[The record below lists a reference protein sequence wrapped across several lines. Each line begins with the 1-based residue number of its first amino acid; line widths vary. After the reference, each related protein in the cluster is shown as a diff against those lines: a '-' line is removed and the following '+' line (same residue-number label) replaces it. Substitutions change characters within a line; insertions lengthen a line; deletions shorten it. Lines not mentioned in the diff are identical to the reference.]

1 MIEVSHIAEPEL
13 EFGGGGRHLDI
24 RFGLMDY
31 GPFDTG
37 HSEAPRRIRVGIVGS
52 AETVEGAARWID
64 RCRKGLPAKASRQP
78 NLFPAFPGLA
88 ADGALRCEFVT
99 SAELQRAFPPREL
112 LRLAAIDD
120 ANRAT
125 RESLAAFLDEIRAL
139 AEQNVP
145 PDVVLCAL
153 PLDLIEATVNAA
165 SDEED
170 EGKKEDEDETLNLR
184 GMLKAACME
193 LRLPIQ
199 ILWPTTY
206 NPAIRVPRKLHKV
219 SERRVQDDATR
230 AWNFFT
236 ALYYKANGLPWR
248 MVRDPKQLKT
258 SYIGI
263 SFYRTADGD
272 LVHSSSAQMFDERG
286 EGLILRGARARESKE
301 DRRPHLLAEDA
312 YKLLSDSLTVFR
324 QQHGHFPARVVL
336 HKTSLFNTDER
347 HGFNRALSERGIDYA
362 DLIFVSKTLTR
373 LYRIGAY
380 PPLRGTSM
388 RLDDR
393 QLVLYTRGSVE
404 FFRTYPGMYV
414 PRPLLLRC
422 HEMGQSLGF
431 LAEEMLALSKM
442 NWNNTQFDGGE
453 PITVRASRYVGDIL
467 KYVPDGQAIAPRY
480 SFYMWRKAGWPSY

>member
-1 MIEVSHIAEPEL
+1 LAA
-13 EFGGGGRHLDI
+13 GGRHLDI

-99 SAELQRAFPPREL
+99 SAEFQRTLPQREL

-125 RESLAAFLDEIRAL
+125 RETLAAFLDEMRAL

-153 PLDLIEATVNAA
+153 PLDLIEATVNAP
-165 SDEED
+165 SGEED
-170 EGKKEDEDETLNLR
+170 EDDEEEDEDETLNLR

-206 NPAIRVPRKLHKV
+206 NPAIRIPLKLKKV

-248 MVRDPKQLKT
+248 LVRDPKQLKT

-263 SFYRTADGD
+263 SFYRTADGH
-272 LVHSSSAQMFDERG
+272 LLHSSSAQMFDERG

-301 DRRPHLLAEDA
+301 DRRPHCLPRMRTNSYPTRSSFSASSMATFLRGLCCTRHPYSTRTSAT
-312 YKLLSDSLTVFR
+312 DST
-324 QQHGHFPARVVL
+324 
-336 HKTSLFNTDER
+336 
-347 HGFNRALSERGIDYA
+347 ALS
-362 DLIFVSKTLTR
+362 
-373 LYRIGAY
+373 
-380 PPLRGTSM
+380 
-388 RLDDR
+388 
-393 QLVLYTRGSVE
+393 
-404 FFRTYPGMYV
+404 
-414 PRPLLLRC
+414 
-422 HEMGQSLGF
+422 
-431 LAEEMLALSKM
+431 
-442 NWNNTQFDGGE
+442 
-453 PITVRASRYVGDIL
+453 ASTASTM
-467 KYVPDGQAIAPRY
+467 PT
-480 SFYMWRKAGWPSY
+480 

>member
-1 MIEVSHIAEPEL
+1 M
-13 EFGGGGRHLDI
+13 
-24 RFGLMDY
+24 
-31 GPFDTG
+31 
-37 HSEAPRRIRVGIVGS
+37 
-52 AETVEGAARWID
+52 
-64 RCRKGLPAKASRQP
+64 
-78 NLFPAFPGLA
+78 FPAFPGLA
-88 ADGALRCEFVT
+88 PDGAFRCEFVT
-99 SAELQRAFPPREL
+99 SVEFQRTLTQREL
-112 LRLAAIDD
+112 LRLSAIEDT
-120 ANRAT
+120 NGAT
-125 RESLAAFLDEIRAL
+125 RQAVAAFLDEIRAL
-139 AEQNVP
+139 AEQNIP

-153 PLDLIEATVNAA
+153 PLDVIEATVNAA
-165 SDEED
+165 HDDDDEDVEED
-170 EGKKEDEDETLNLR
+170 AEKSLNLR

-206 NPAIRVPRKLHKV
+206 NPAIRIPRKLKKA
-219 SERRVQDDATR
+219 SNRQVQDDATR

-248 MVRDPKQLKT
+248 LVRDPKQLKT

-263 SFYRTADGD
+263 SFYRTADGE

-301 DRRPHLLAEDA
+301 DRRPHLLPEDA
-312 YKLLSDSLTVFR
+312 YRLLADSLIVFR

-336 HKTSLFNTDER
+336 HKTSLFNAEELD
-347 HGFNRALSERGIDYA
+347 GFHRALIERSIDFA
-362 DLIFVSKTLTR
+362 DLIFVSKTFTR

-380 PPLRGTSM
+380 PPLRGTAM

-393 QLVLYTRGSVE
+393 QVVLYTRGSVE

-422 HEMGQSLGF
+422 QEMGQSLGF
-431 LAEEMLALSKM
+431 LSEEMLALSKM

-453 PITVRASRYVGDIL
+453 PITVRAARYVGDIL

-480 SFYMWRKAGWPSY
+480 SFYM

>member
-1 MIEVSHIAEPEL
+1 MIEVSNIGEPKL

-31 GPFDTG
+31 GPFDAA
-37 HSEAPRRIRVGIVGS
+37 HAEAPRRIRIGIVGS

-64 RCRKGLPAKASRQP
+64 RCRAGLPAKASRQP

-88 ADGALRCEFVT
+88 ADGVFRCEFVT
-99 SAELQRAFPPREL
+99 SAEFQRTLPPREV

-125 RESLAAFLDEIRAL
+125 RETLAAFLDEIRAL

-153 PLDLIEATVNAA
+153 PLDLIEATVNAP

-170 EGKKEDEDETLNLR
+170 ESEVEDEDETLNLR
-184 GMLKAACME
+184 GLLKAACME

-206 NPAIRVPRKLHKV
+206 NPTIRIPRKLKKA

-248 MVRDPKQLKT
+248 LVRDPKQLKT

-272 LVHSSSAQMFDERG
+272 LLHSSSAQMFDERG

-312 YKLLSDSLTVFR
+312 YKLLSDSLVVFR

-336 HKTSLFNTDER
+336 HKTSLFNADER
-347 HGFNRALSERGIDYA
+347 DGFNRAVSERGIDYA
-362 DLIFVSKTLTR
+362 DLIFVAKTFTR

-380 PPLRGTSM
+380 PPLRGTAM

-422 HEMGQSLGF
+422 QEMGQSLGF
-431 LAEEMLALSKM
+431 LAEEILALSKM

-453 PITVRASRYVGDIL
+453 PITVRAARYVGDIL
-467 KYVPDGQAIAPRY
+467 KYVPDGKDIAPRY
-480 SFYMWRKAGWPSY
+480 SFYM

>member
-1 MIEVSHIAEPEL
+1 MIEVSHIGEPEL

-31 GPFDTG
+31 GPFDAA
-37 HSEAPRRIRVGIVGS
+37 HSEAPRRIRIGIVGS

-64 RCRKGLPAKASRQP
+64 RCRSGLPAKASRQP
-78 NLFPAFPGLA
+78 NLFPAFPGL
-88 ADGALRCEFVT
+88 GAFRCEFVT
-99 SAELQRAFPPREL
+99 SAEFQRTITPREL

-120 ANRAT
+120 ANLAT
-125 RESLAAFLDEIRAL
+125 RETAAGFLDEIRAL

-153 PLDLIEATVNAA
+153 PLDVIEATVNAP
-165 SDEED
+165 SDD
-170 EGKKEDEDETLNLR
+170 DDEDEEVADEDEVLNLR

-206 NPAIRVPRKLHKV
+206 NPAIRIPRKLKRA

-248 MVRDPKQLKT
+248 LVRDPTQLKT

-263 SFYRTADGD
+263 SFYRTADDD

-312 YKLLSDSLTVFR
+312 YKLLSESLTVFR

-336 HKTSLFNTDER
+336 HKTSLFNADE
-347 HGFNRALSERGIDYA
+347 HDGFNRALSERGIDYA
-362 DLIFVSKTLTR
+362 DLIFVSKTFTR

-393 QLVLYTRGSVE
+393 QIVLYTRGSVE

-422 HEMGQSLGF
+422 QEMGQSLGF

-453 PITVRASRYVGDIL
+453 PITVRAARYVGDIL

-480 SFYMWRKAGWPSY
+480 SFYM

>member
-1 MIEVSHIAEPEL
+1 MIEVSHIGEPEL

-31 GPFDTG
+31 GPFDAT
-37 HSEAPRRIRVGIVGS
+37 HSEAPRRIRIGIVGS
-52 AETVEGAARWID
+52 AETVEGAARWIE
-64 RCRKGLPAKASRQP
+64 RSRAGHPAKVSRQP
-78 NLFPAFPGLA
+78 NLFPAFPGLGS
-88 ADGALRCEFVT
+88 DGAFRCEFVT
-99 SAELQRAFPPREL
+99 SSEFQRTLTQREL
-112 LRLAAIDD
+112 LRLMASDE

-125 RESLAAFLDEIRAL
+125 RETVEAFLAEIRAL
-139 AEQNVP
+139 AEQNVS

-153 PLDLIEATVNAA
+153 PFDLIAVTVNAPP
-165 SDEED
+165 DEDDEGED
-170 EGKKEDEDETLNLR
+170 EADEDEAVNLR

-206 NPAIRVPRKLHKV
+206 NPAIRIPRKLKTT
-219 SERRVQDDATR
+219 SDRRVQDDATR

-248 MVRDPKQLKT
+248 LVRDSKQFKT

-263 SFYRTADGD
+263 SFYRTTDGD

-286 EGLILRGARARESKE
+286 EGLILRGARACESKE
-301 DRRPHLLAEDA
+301 DRRPHLVAADA
-312 YKLLSDSLTVFR
+312 YQLLSDSLNVFR
-324 QQHGHFPARVVL
+324 HQHGHFPARVVL
-336 HKTSLFNTDER
+336 HKTSLFNADER
-347 HGFNRALSERGIDYA
+347 DGFNRALAERNIDYA
-362 DLIFVSKTLTR
+362 DLIFVSKTFTR
-373 LYRIGAY
+373 LYRLGAY
-380 PPLRGTSM
+380 PPLRGTAM

-393 QLVLYTRGSVE
+393 QVVLYTRGSVE

-422 HEMGQSLGF
+422 QEMGQSLGF
-431 LAEEMLALSKM
+431 LVEEILALSKM

-453 PITVRASRYVGDIL
+453 PITVRAARYVGDIL
-467 KYVPDGQAIAPRY
+467 KYVPDEHTIAPRY
-480 SFYMWRKAGWPSY
+480 SFYM

>member
-1 MIEVSHIAEPEL
+1 V
-13 EFGGGGRHLDI
+13 
-24 RFGLMDY
+24 
-31 GPFDTG
+31 
-37 HSEAPRRIRVGIVGS
+37 
-52 AETVEGAARWID
+52 RW
-64 RCRKGLPAKASRQP
+64 P
-78 NLFPAFPGLA
+78 N
-88 ADGALRCEFVT
+88 R
-99 SAELQRAFPPREL
+99 
-112 LRLAAIDD
+112 
-120 ANRAT
+120 
-125 RESLAAFLDEIRAL
+125 
-139 AEQNVP
+139 NVP

-165 SDEED
+165 SDEDD
-170 EGKKEDEDETLNLR
+170 EAKEEDEDETLNLR

-193 LRLPIQ
+193 LQLPIQ

-206 NPAIRVPRKLHKV
+206 NPAIRIPRKLKKAG
-219 SERRVQDDATR
+219 ERRVQDDATR

-248 MVRDPKQLKT
+248 LVRDPKQLKT

-263 SFYRTADGD
+263 SFYRTAGGD

-286 EGLILRGARARESKE
+286 EGLILRGARARESRE

-324 QQHGHFPARVVL
+324 QQHGHFPARAVL
-336 HKTSLFNTDER
+336 HKTSLFNADER
-347 HGFNRALSERGIDYA
+347 DGFNRALSERGIDYA
-362 DLIFVSKTLTR
+362 DLIFVSKTFTR

-393 QLVLYTRGSVE
+393 QVVLYTRGSVE

-414 PRPLLLRC
+414 PRPLLLHC
-422 HEMGQSLGF
+422 QEMGQSLGF
-431 LAEEMLALSKM
+431 LAEETLALSKM

-453 PITVRASRYVGDIL
+453 PITVRAARYVGDIL
-467 KYVPDGQAIAPRY
+467 KYVPDGQTVTPRY
-480 SFYMWRKAGWPSY
+480 SFYM

>member
-1 MIEVSHIAEPEL
+1 MPEVSHIGEPEL
-13 EFGGGGRHLDI
+13 EFGGGGRHVDI

-31 GPFDTG
+31 GPFDAV
-37 HSEAPRRIRVGIVGS
+37 HLEAPRRVRVGIVGS
-52 AETVEGAARWID
+52 AETVEGASRWMN
-64 RCRKGLPAKASRQP
+64 RCNAGLPAKASRQP
-78 NLFPAFPGLA
+78 NLFPAFPGLGK
-88 ADGALRCEFVT
+88 DGAFRCEFVT
-99 SAELQRAFPPREL
+99 SAEFQRTLPQREL
-112 LRLAAIDD
+112 LRLAAISD
-120 ANRAT
+120 ANEAT
-125 RESLAAFLDEIRAL
+125 RETVAAFLDEFRAL
-139 AEQNVP
+139 AEQNIP

-153 PLDLIEATVNAA
+153 PLDLIAATVNAV
-165 SDEED
+165 SDEDNED
-170 EGKKEDEDETLNLR
+170 EADQDETLNLR
-184 GMLKAACME
+184 GMLKAACMG

-206 NPAIRVPRKLHKV
+206 NPAIRIPRKLKTA
-219 SERRVQDDATR
+219 SDRRVQDDATR

-236 ALYYKANGLPWR
+236 ALYYKGNGLPWR
-248 MVRDPKQLKT
+248 LVRDPKQLKT

-263 SFYRTADGD
+263 SFYRSADGG

-301 DRRPHLLAEDA
+301 DRRPHLVAEDA

-336 HKTSLFNTDER
+336 HKTSVFDAEER
-347 HGFNRALSERGIDYA
+347 DGFARALSERGIDYA
-362 DLIFVSKTLTR
+362 DLVFVSKTFTR

-380 PPLRGTSM
+380 PPLRGTAM

-393 QLVLYTRGSVE
+393 QVVLYTRGSVE

-422 HEMGQSLGF
+422 QEMGQTLSF
-431 LAEEMLALSKM
+431 LTEEMLALSKM

-453 PITVRASRYVGDIL
+453 PITVRAAHYVGDIL
-467 KYVPDGQAIAPRY
+467 KYVPDGQPIAPRY
-480 SFYMWRKAGWPSY
+480 SFYM